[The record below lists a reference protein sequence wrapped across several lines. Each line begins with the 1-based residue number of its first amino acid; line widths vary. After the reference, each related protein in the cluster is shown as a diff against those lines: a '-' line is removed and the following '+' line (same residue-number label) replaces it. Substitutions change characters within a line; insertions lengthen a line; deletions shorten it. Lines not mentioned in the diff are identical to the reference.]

1 MQNQGFS
8 TNQPPC
14 PDAGRGGPFPPAPA
28 EDGFV
33 GDEALFAGMRRE
45 MVLRQIAA
53 RGVRDGRVLA
63 ALGRVPR
70 HLFVPKDL
78 EDRAY
83 EDRPLPIGHGQTIS
97 QPYIVACMT
106 ELAAPGPEDR
116 VLEIGTGSGY
126 QTAVLALLAREVH
139 TVERLPE
146 LCKTARE
153 RLAAMNMANV
163 RTWLRDGSAGLP
175 EHAPYDAVLVAAGAP
190 DLPEALTAQVAE
202 GGRIVAPV
210 GPPESQWLVD
220 GRKTGGVLRL
230 RRVFECRFVPLV
242 GILGWPGSPMGGP

>member
-1 MQNQGFS
+1 MQNQGFP
-8 TNQPPC
+8 TNSPPS
-14 PDAGRGGPFPPAPA
+14 PDGGAGAAFPPAQP

-33 GDEALFAGMRRE
+33 GDDALFAGMRRE
-45 MVLRQIAA
+45 MVLRQVAA

-78 EDRAY
+78 GDQAY

-97 QPYIVACMT
+97 QPYVVACMT
-106 ELAAPGPEDR
+106 ELAAPGPADR

-126 QTAVLALLAREVH
+126 QTAVLALLAGEVH

-146 LCKTARE
+146 LHEAARE
-153 RLAAMNMANV
+153 RLAAMKMANV
-163 RTWLRDGSAGLP
+163 RAWLRDGSAGLP
-175 EHAPYDAVLVAAGAP
+175 EHAPYDAVLVTAGAP
-190 DLPEALTAQVAE
+190 ELPEVLAAQVAE

-210 GPPESQWLVD
+210 GPPGGQWLVA
-220 GRKTGGVLRL
+220 GRKSGGVLRL
-230 RRVFECRFVPLV
+230 RRVFECRFVPLL
-242 GILGWPGSPMGGP
+242 GIHGWPGNVDTG